1 MLLLRLP
8 PEILRLIFD
17 QIGSPFFHEDL
28 GRLTVCKQWFE
39 LALPTSLKCITLSRT
54 TLQSLITSG
63 INQISSLL
71 RNHLETL
78 DIDLR
83 GIQLDPPEY
92 VQESDALVAT
102 APHQPHTDEG
112 FSAAS
117 LAAPKN
123 LEQLAT
129 ITQNSHRLCTLRI
142 RVGGFLHLREYL
154 RLPTM
159 QALLLVENLR
169 VLVLDLPSG
178 FMNWTGLGDNGDHIC
193 PAIGALLCTLR
204 TLRLRMSCI
213 CPDVLKPQGPSGS
226 LQLSEVVINLSM
238 TEHLRS
244 FTAVGES
251 NRCGSQ
257 GGGLPQLK
265 ADLCAQ
271 AEALATQMA
280 FPKVIRILTHSGP
293 RFETESLDIL
303 TGKTVVLDDAM
314 AWEDIKTVE
323 EASDTESEIILDDES
338 SDSLDE

>member
-17 QIGSPFFHEDL
+17 QIGSLFFHEDL

-39 LALPTSLKCITLSRT
+39 FALPTSLKCITLSRT

-63 INQISSLL
+63 IIQRSSLFQD
-71 RNHLETL
+71 HLETL
-78 DIDLR
+78 DIGLR
-83 GIQLDPPEY
+83 GIHPDAPEY
-92 VQESDALVAT
+92 VHEPDALD
-102 APHQPHTDEG
+102 HEG

-129 ITQNSHRLCTLRI
+129 ITRNSHRLCTLRI

-154 RLPTM
+154 PLPTM

-178 FMNWTGLGDNGDHIC
+178 FMNWSGQGGNGDHIC

-213 CPDVLKPQGPSGS
+213 CPDVLKSQGPSGS
-226 LQLSEVVINLSM
+226 LQLSEVVINLRL
-238 TEHLRS
+238 TEHLPS
-244 FTAVGES
+244 FTTEGEPD
-251 NRCGSQ
+251 RCGSQ
-257 GGGLPQLK
+257 GGGFPQLK

-280 FPKVIRILTHSGP
+280 FPKVMRILTRLTP
-293 RFETESLDIL
+293 QFETESLDIL
-303 TGKTVVLDDAM
+303 TGKTVVLDDAI
-314 AWEDIKTVE
+314 AWDEDIKTVE